1 MPEWEQVWKSQ
12 KECLYFIISLKAYSL
27 VNAKPLDPD
36 ARHDNIHFVKK
47 KYTWKT
53 HTYVKEVIYHF
64 ESVVQHSSN
73 LNHCISHVIIFKTLQ
88 LKLQN
93 RREVKEEY
101 TFFCIL
107 KRKLRFGIKD
117 WLQ

>member
-47 KYTWKT
+47 KYT
-53 HTYVKEVIYHF
+53 
-64 ESVVQHSSN
+64 
-73 LNHCISHVIIFKTLQ
+73 
-88 LKLQN
+88 
-93 RREVKEEY
+93 
-101 TFFCIL
+101 
-107 KRKLRFGIKD
+107 
-117 WLQ
+117 